1 MNSNPKQIPNSITG
15 FLKWS
20 CLIDMIRKTFTLLSV
35 LLVFAIAGCGYHFIG
50 QKSELLSG
58 IHSIAIPYFANKSYE
73 AGLERILTEAL
84 VDEFVKSRIIA
95 VTSEGEADAVIRGKV
110 ENFREAVISYDKND
124 NAMEYRA
131 LLELDVTLEK
141 RDTGEGLWRNN
152 KLFHFEDYMVSS
164 EIAATE
170 ANKQQAL
177 IKIAVEMAE
186 RIHDS
191 IIEGF

>member
-1 MNSNPKQIPNSITG
+1 MSWVRKELVIFSILCIVGAT
-15 FLKWS
+15 
-20 CLIDMIRKTFTLLSV
+20 
-35 LLVFAIAGCGYHFIG
+35 GCGYHFIG
-50 QKSELLSG
+50 QKSEILSG

-84 VDEFVKSRIIA
+84 VDEFVKNRMIA
-95 VTSEGEADAVIRGKV
+95 ITNESEADAVIRGKI
-110 ENFREAVISYDKND
+110 ENFRETVISYDKND

-131 LLELDVTLEK
+131 FLELDVTLEK
-141 RDTGEGLWRNN
+141 RDTGEGLWRT
-152 KLFHFEDYMVSS
+152 KGLFHFEDYMVSS

-186 RIHDS
+186 KIHDS

>member
-1 MNSNPKQIPNSITG
+1 MSWVRKEFVVFSILCIVGAT
-15 FLKWS
+15 
-20 CLIDMIRKTFTLLSV
+20 
-35 LLVFAIAGCGYHFIG
+35 GCGYHFIG
-50 QKSELLSG
+50 QKSEILSG
-58 IHSIAIPYFANKSYE
+58 IRSIAIPYFANKSYE

-84 VDEFVKSRIIA
+84 VDEFVKSRMIA
-95 VTSEGEADAVIRGKV
+95 ITSEGEADAVIRGKI
-110 ENFREAVISYDKND
+110 ESFREAIISYDKND

-131 LLELDVTLEK
+131 LLVLDVTLEK
-141 RDTGEGLWRNN
+141 RDTGEGLWRN
-152 KLFHFEDYMVSS
+152 KRLFHFEDYMVSS

-170 ANKQQAL
+170 ANKQQVL